1 MKTSS
6 EVHAPVDHN
15 IMRHINA
22 SKEMNSS
29 INFEEENYEDDAND
43 QYEIQT
49 GTQSRKK
56 KGIKINFETKPVPTM
71 DEKINIREKMFLMLE
86 ESRIN
91 EMRVEL
97 DYELAKENGETDK
110 AKQLAEEL
118 FEIQIRNA
126 ESLKDLITDYQ
137 PISVGKNWGN
147 DSDYVDMLKHL
158 ATIGET
164 PRSMPARKSIGEMH
178 HVHRMN
184 HKN

>member
-1 MKTSS
+1 
-6 EVHAPVDHN
+6 
-15 IMRHINA
+15 
-22 SKEMNSS
+22 
-29 INFEEENYEDDAND
+29 
-43 QYEIQT
+43 
-49 GTQSRKK
+49 
-56 KGIKINFETKPVPTM
+56 
-71 DEKINIREKMFLMLE
+71 
-86 ESRIN
+86 
-91 EMRVEL
+91 L
-97 DYELAKENGETDK
+97 DYELAKENEETEK
-110 AKQLAEEL
+110 VKQLAEEL

-126 ESLKDLITDYQ
+126 ESLKELITDYQ